1 MRVALV
7 ASRLLIHCS
16 RTNLRT
22 EPWSLGPSTADKLLL
37 LEIYYRIGYTFH
49 RGITRHEWYFGG
61 KISMYLLG
69 DVVRHICTGLSSRA
83 HGLTVGSITAQ
94 LYGYSRA
101 ESRRILEYDSLVHY
115 LTSFDTTTKLSQLT
129 STLILCVGM
138 QDLLL

>member
-7 ASRLLIHCS
+7 ASSLLIHYS

-37 LEIYYRIGYTFH
+37 LDIYYRIGYTFH

-61 KISMYLLG
+61 KSDI
-69 DVVRHICTGLSSRA
+69 DVPPWGRCTPHMHRLEFS

-115 LTSFDTTTKLSQLT
+115 LTSFDTATKLSQLT
-129 STLILCVGM
+129 STLILCVVM